1 MYKLANDMTKKNV
14 ELYESENEILK
25 SWNEQLTKQLEAS
38 KNLIETK
45 VKEIDWLWDS
55 GYWGVPRDK

>member
-25 SWNEQLTKQLEAS
+25 SWNEQLTK
-38 KNLIETK
+38 
-45 VKEIDWLWDS
+45 
-55 GYWGVPRDK
+55 

>member
-25 SWNEQLTKQLEAS
+25 SWNEQLNKQLEAT

-45 VKEIDWLWDS
+45 VKEIDWLWES
-55 GYWGVPRDK
+55 GYRGVPREK

>member
-25 SWNEQLTKQLEAS
+25 S
-38 KNLIETK
+38 
-45 VKEIDWLWDS
+45 
-55 GYWGVPRDK
+55 